1 MNDDV
6 NVSGAT
12 AAIFTA
18 IRSGNTLLSQLADR
32 ADSETAKAEV
42 REALLAVRAML
53 DTLGLDPL
61 AEPWVSAGAA
71 GGAADGTAESPEHAA
86 LEALIAEQLNARAE
100 ARKAKDFAKADQIRD
115 ALTEAGIAIEDGP
128 QGSTWSLSSR
138 FKPINQSNTKSTS
151 TMCRRLLSSF
161 SSERLHSMR
170 SATSMVSPMPLRY
183 TSTV

>member
-53 DTLGLDPL
+53 DPLGLAVPL
-61 AEPWVSAGAA
+61 M
-71 GGAADGTAESPEHAA
+71 
-86 LEALIAEQLNARAE
+86 AR
-100 ARKAKDFAKADQIRD
+100 
-115 ALTEAGIAIEDGP
+115 P
-128 QGSTWSLSSR
+128 SR
-138 FKPINQSNTKSTS
+138 P
-151 TMCRRLLSSF
+151 
-161 SSERLHSMR
+161 SMQR
-170 SATSMVSPMPLRY
+170 WRH
-183 TSTV
+183 

>member
-53 DTLGLDPL
+53 DTLGLDRWPNRGCPPALPAVPL
-61 AEPWVSAGAA
+61 MARPSRPSMQRWST
-71 GGAADGTAESPEHAA
+71 DRRTAQRPCRSS
-86 LEALIAEQLNARAE
+86 QGQGFRQG
-100 ARKAKDFAKADQIRD
+100 RSDSRR
-115 ALTEAGIAIEDGP
+115 LTEAGIAIEDGP
-128 QGSTWSLSSR
+128 QGSTWSL
-138 FKPINQSNTKSTS
+138 K
-151 TMCRRLLSSF
+151 
-161 SSERLHSMR
+161 
-170 SATSMVSPMPLRY
+170 
-183 TSTV
+183 

>member
-1 MNDDV
+1 MDSLLGEEVTAVSADDLPADFVAAMNDDV

-128 QGSTWSLSSR
+128 QGSTWSL
-138 FKPINQSNTKSTS
+138 K
-151 TMCRRLLSSF
+151 
-161 SSERLHSMR
+161 
-170 SATSMVSPMPLRY
+170 
-183 TSTV
+183 